1 MTTPVTAGVL
11 LPYQYGRGYQELKRG
26 VQPAAG
32 AAFTL
37 TVPGGE
43 VWRVIAAQATLVTSA
58 VVANRT
64 PRFAV
69 LDNDSNEVFRSITA
83 SSVSAG
89 NTNTTQWATGFG
101 NAISGAQ
108 GGQTAPLPDLFLDA
122 GTQIQL
128 TAGALDAGDQIQNVS
143 LIIER
148 LTTGPRGYPVGY
160 ADALPAQLDT

>member
-1 MTTPVTAGVL
+1 MTTPTTAGVL

-26 VQPAAG
+26 AQPAVG
-32 AAFTL
+32 TAFSL
-37 TVPGGE
+37 LVPGGE
-43 VWRVIAAQATLVTSA
+43 VWRVITAQATLVTSA

-69 LDNDSNEVFRSITA
+69 LDNDGTEIFRSITA

-89 NTNTTQWATGFG
+89 NTNTVQWATGFG

-108 GGQTAPLPDLFLDA
+108 GGQTAPLPELFLDA
-122 GTQIQL
+122 GSQIQL
-128 TAGALDAGDQIQNVS
+128 TAGALDAGDQIQGVV

-148 LTTGPRGYPVGY
+148 LTTGPRGYPVGLEQ
-160 ADALPAQLDT
+160 APPAAIDY